1 MPEQNHLSSD
11 VKQEPHKLIMPE
23 FEEPEA
29 VSSSKENYTP
39 STDATKKP
47 RTRRR
52 SGGFKTEYT
61 APTAGLG
68 EVDPV
73 EALKREKLSGGAKAP
88 SKAIKERSAPRSVK
102 AEKPERKRERP
113 SRRVSNAQP
122 SPETLAAIQRV
133 EARLDER
140 SKEREA
146 KRPARDKSRSTKSDA
161 KPSGERRS
169 TGQKASSGG
178 IFASILGFFGIGSK
192 PTPKKSGGSGKPS
205 GNRSQGD
212 RPHSKNSGGRKRSQ
226 GTGQNRPRSKNG
238 PRREGGGGQRRSDR
252 RGPQKSS

>member
-1 MPEQNHLSSD
+1 
-11 VKQEPHKLIMPE
+11 MPE

-29 VSSSKENYTP
+29 ASSSKENYTP

-73 EALKREKLSGGAKAP
+73 EALKREKLSGGTKAP
-88 SKAIKERSAPRSVK
+88 ARAIKERPAPRAEK

-113 SRRVSNAQP
+113 SPRVSNAQP

-140 SKEREA
+140 KKEREA
-146 KRPARDKSRSTKSDA
+146 KRPARDKTRSPKSDS

-169 TGQKASSGG
+169 AGKKAPSKG
-178 IFASILGFFGIGSK
+178 ILASILSFFGLGAK
-192 PTPKKSGGSGKPS
+192 PAPKKSSGSGRPS

-212 RPHSKNSGGRKRSQ
+212 RPRSKGGSGNSRSQ
-226 GTGQNRPRSKNG
+226 GNGPNRRRSKNG
-238 PRREGGGGQRRSDR
+238 PRREGGKGPRRSER
-252 RGPQKSS
+252 RSPQNPS